1 LFIAGAPDAR
11 RLHYAAAAAAS
22 LSAQQLPYNF
32 VGRCQNRV
40 IPDPLQIGEL
50 LFCRRAFR
58 SSSNEIKKESSR
70 LLWVLRA

>member
-1 LFIAGAPDAR
+1 M
-11 RLHYAAAAAAS
+11 HAAS
-22 LSAQQLPYNF
+22 ITPPRRYLHNNCRIISPVAASQS
-32 VGRCQNRV
+32 RV
-40 IPDPLQIGEL
+40 IPDPLQISEL